1 MVKKKI
7 QNKAIATKKSA
18 VAVLKNKPVS
28 LKYVLEIIRTV
39 KGKRVDKAIA
49 FLNRVISLEEHL
61 PLRVY
66 NKKVPHKKGEAKSYV
81 KSGRY
86 PVRAAKAF
94 IELLELAKANANN
107 KGLDADNLIIVHA
120 FASQGFRRI
129 AYQPMGRIAGKRRKR
144 KSCHMEVVVKEAK

>member
-1 MVKKKI
+1 MVKKNL
-7 QNKAIATKKSA
+7 QNRSVAGKKSA

-28 LKYVLEIIRTV
+28 LKYVLEIIRAV

-49 FLNRVISLEEHL
+49 FLKRVMAFEEHL

-66 NKKVPHKKGEAKSYV
+66 NKKVPHRKGQAKSYV
-81 KSGRY
+81 KAGRY

-107 KGLDADNLIIVHA
+107 KGLDAENLLIVHA
-120 FASQGFRRI
+120 FASQGFRRT
-129 AYQPMGRIAGKRRKR
+129 AYQPMGRIAGKVRKR
-144 KSCHMEVVVKEAK
+144 KSCHMEVVVREAK